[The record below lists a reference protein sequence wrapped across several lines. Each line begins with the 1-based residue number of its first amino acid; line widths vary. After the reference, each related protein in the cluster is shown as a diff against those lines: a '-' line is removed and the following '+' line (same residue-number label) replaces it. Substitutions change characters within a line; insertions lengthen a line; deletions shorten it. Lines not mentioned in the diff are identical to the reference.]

1 MEIDTIQYGDVVDY
15 FLILRDIIRYCEANG
30 MLIGFGRG
38 SAAGSLVAYLLGIT
52 KVNPF
57 DYDLLFERFLNKG
70 RIARVVD
77 VEVINIQFNNDL
89 DIDLDPEEMVTIFRH
104 DKKMEIYAKDIRN
117 GDKIISI
124 KSGDIT
130 KMLRGVTDAV

>member
-1 MEIDTIQYGDVVDY
+1 M
-15 FLILRDIIRYCEANG
+15 
-30 MLIGFGRG
+30 
-38 SAAGSLVAYLLGIT
+38 
-52 KVNPF
+52 
-57 DYDLLFERFLNKG
+57 
-70 RIARVVD
+70 
-77 VEVINIQFNNDL
+77 INIQFNNDL